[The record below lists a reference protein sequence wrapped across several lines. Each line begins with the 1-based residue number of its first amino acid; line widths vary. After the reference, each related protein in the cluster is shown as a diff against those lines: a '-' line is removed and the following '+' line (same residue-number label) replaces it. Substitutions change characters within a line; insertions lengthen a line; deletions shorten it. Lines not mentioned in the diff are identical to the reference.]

1 MTAVAIDTNTY
12 RALYDGNKVVARHI
26 RTATMIGLPIVVIAE
41 LYFGIYDGTRQA
53 EGQERLRNFISR
65 DRVRLL
71 HITAE
76 TAQLF
81 GEIATE
87 LKKVGKPIQQNDIW
101 IAALCKQY
109 GFTLLTADKGF
120 QRIIGLDAVNFL

>member
-12 RALYDGNKVVARHI
+12 RALYDGNKDVARNI
-26 RTATMIGLPIVVIAE
+26 RTATIIGLPIVVIGE
-41 LYFGIYDGTRQA
+41 LYFGIYDGTRQV
-53 EGQERLRNFISR
+53 ESQERLRNFILR
-65 DRVRLL
+65 GRVRLL
-71 HITAE
+71 HITDE
-76 TAQLF
+76 TAKLF

-120 QRIIGLDAVNFL
+120 RRIIGLDVVDF